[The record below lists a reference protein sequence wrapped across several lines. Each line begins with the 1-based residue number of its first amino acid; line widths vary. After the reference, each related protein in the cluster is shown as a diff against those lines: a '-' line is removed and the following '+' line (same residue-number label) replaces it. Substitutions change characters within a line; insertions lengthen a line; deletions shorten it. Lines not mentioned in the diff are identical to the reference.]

1 MTNTIIQYTQEQ
13 EQKFISQ
20 LNDIIKNGGKYWQ
33 NEIINDAQRRVKKYT
48 DLIEFINYKT
58 PLLQDRHYLITT
70 KIYWVL
76 NGLTDFPRCKNPK
89 CNKQIKKDIRV
100 QFDGHKGYADF
111 CCPKCAVSDER
122 TQAKYK
128 ETCMNNW
135 GVDNGSKAQEI
146 KDKLREIQLFDYIR
160 TIVPSSIDMLANDRT
175 QMTPN
180 ERNNWKAN
188 HELDIWIPQLK
199 IAIEYQGIFWHD
211 PLRFPE
217 KAYNDKEKQI
227 QCEEKGIILIQ
238 VNENDWINRE
248 KLVKQKL
255 RTIINEE

>member
-146 KDKLREIQLFDYIR
+146 KDKLKEIQFNRNGGLWDFQSERFREQTKDWCMRNYGVEKYIQ
-160 TIVPSSIDMLANDRT
+160 TD
-175 QMTPN
+175 
-180 ERNNWKAN
+180 
-188 HELDIWIPQLK
+188 
-199 IAIEYQGIFWHD
+199 EY
-211 PLRFPE
+211 
-217 KAYNDKEKQI
+217 
-227 QCEEKGIILIQ
+227 
-238 VNENDWINRE
+238 
-248 KLVKQKL
+248 KQKYIHTVMERYGVEHYSKTDEFSSKNGMKL
-255 RTIINEE
+255 L